1 MARYGSGYNTSITQA
16 LANVELS
23 ITTALVKAWDLFCDR
38 LQDEIDQMWEDWIM
52 GVYTY
57 EPNYYYRTHQ
67 LSGSD
72 GCPFKVVN
80 KSNGVGVITN
90 GNGTVVAG
98 FDIDSMESIGIDEID
113 NPPYHVL
120 DQGGDT
126 EDFVNVVGAT
136 NPKVISF
143 VDDLKQYLNDGKWKL
158 IYREY
163 VEALTNGKGIKIK

>member
-38 LQDEIDQMWEDWIM
+38 LQDEVDQMWEDWIM
-52 GVYTY
+52 GVYTNK
-57 EPNYYYRTHQ
+57 PNYYYRTYQ
-67 LSGSD
+67 LSGSH

-80 KSNGVGVITN
+80 KSNGIGVITN
-90 GNGTVVAG
+90 GRGTVVAG
-98 FDIDSMESIGIDEID
+98 FDIDSMESIGIDEIS

-120 DQGGDT
+120 EEGGDT

-136 NPKVISF
+136 NPEVISF
-143 VDDLKQYLNDGKWKL
+143 VDELKQQLNTKKWQNLYQQCCKDVGL
-158 IYREY
+158 Q
-163 VEALTNGKGIKIK
+163 L